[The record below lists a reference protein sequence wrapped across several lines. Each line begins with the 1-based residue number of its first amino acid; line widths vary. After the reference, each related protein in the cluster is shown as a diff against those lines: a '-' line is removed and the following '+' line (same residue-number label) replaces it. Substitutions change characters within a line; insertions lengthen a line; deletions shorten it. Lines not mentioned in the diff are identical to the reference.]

1 MKSRK
6 LIEVR
11 FLARCMGAS
20 AIAVGV
26 LLLGAQPASA
36 ANCIQDVWQAHG
48 NKQNLTCTAQD
59 VTLSQVTNIDVTAGG
74 QCTIE
79 NGVRVCKCT
88 LGGNVTF
95 TADFRMDLTA
105 DTRYDTGFY
114 IATDGDISPT
124 GALTG
129 LCAATQI
136 TSQNS
141 ATFRN
146 LDAAPDTCGDITG
159 PLGTAFN
166 PQIVHFTLTM
176 PCSDPDGNEQLDLPF
191 CTTWRQPG
199 SNQVCTS
206 VNDVF
211 PGSPSKCNCGL
222 LAIPIFFE
230 AVAIDVQKTAMPD
243 VVPETGGSVTYNVSV
258 KNTAQVTNVTLT
270 TLTDS
275 LYGDITT
282 TGHDGITATTC
293 VPDADVATC
302 EIGGTIAPQATC
314 TCQFTV
320 TVPPGDTGQQI
331 VDTVT
336 ACVPNPFGGL
346 PNPICDTAP
355 ATVTYTDVPQGPTL
369 TKTATA
375 IACRI
380 DATYVVVVSNNPG
393 QDPTPDAL
401 TLNSLQ
407 DDQFGS
413 ITAAHAAGGGFKEVV
428 STTCGNV
435 GSCEIGGTIPPSG
448 NCSCT
453 FVGRITTCDVTHTNT
468 VTASATDD
476 DGFFYDPTTTPPF
489 PGDSATVDVH
499 VTIP

>member
-1 MKSRK
+1 MKSSK
-6 LIEVR
+6 LIQR
-11 FLARCMGAS
+11 HFLARCMGAS

-26 LLLGAQPASA
+26 LLVGAQPASA

-48 NKQNLTCTAQD
+48 NKQN
-59 VTLSQVTNIDVTAGG
+59 VTAGG

-79 NGVRVCKCT
+79 NGVRVCRCT

-95 TADFRMDLTA
+95 TADFEMDLTA

-136 TSQNS
+136 TQQNS

-166 PQIVHFTLTM
+166 PQIVHFTLTI

-230 AVAIDVQKTAMPD
+230 PVAIDVQKTAMPD
-243 VVPETGGSVTYNVSV
+243 KVPETGCPQSPTGCVTYNVSV
-258 KNTAQVTNVTLT
+258 KNTAQVTDVTLA

-293 VPDADVATC
+293 VPDGDTATC

-320 TVPPGDTGQQI
+320 TVPAGDTGQQI

-336 ACVPNPFGGL
+336 ACVPDPFGGAD
-346 PNPICDTAP
+346 PICDTDD
-355 ATVTYTDVPQGPTL
+355 ATVTYEDVPEPPSL

-375 IACRI
+375 IACTV
-380 DATYVVVVSNNPG
+380 DATYAVVVSNNSP
-393 QDPTPDAL
+393 QDAL

-435 GSCEIGGTIPPSG
+435 GSCPIGGIIPPSG

-476 DGFFYDPTTTPPF
+476 DGKFYDPTTNPPF